1 MNKRKK
7 INIVTGVIG
16 SDAHI
21 IGNRILQIALTDA
34 GYNVVGLGILVTQE
48 EFIAAAVETDAGAI
62 LVSSLYGMGEIDC
75 QGFREKCIESGLN
88 NITLYV
94 GGNLGLGKK
103 NWSDIKEAMLKQGFN
118 KAFPPDTMPEDVIK
132 SLDED
137 LLTQSV
143 DRKLFV
149 NP

>member
-1 MNKRKK
+1 MYKRKK

-34 GYNVVGLGILVTQE
+34 GYNVVSLGILVSQE
-48 EFIAAAVETDAGAI
+48 EFIAAAVETNASAI

-75 QGFREKCIESGLN
+75 QGLREKCIESGLN

-103 NWSDIKEAMLKQGFN
+103 NWSEIEKIMSKQGFDR
-118 KAFPPDTMPEDVIK
+118 AFPPDTMPDDVIK

-137 LLTQSV
+137 LFAQ
-143 DRKLFV
+143 
-149 NP
+149 

>member
-1 MNKRKK
+1 M

-21 IGNRILQIALTDA
+21 IGNRILQIALEDA
-34 GYNVVGLGILVTQE
+34 GFKVVGLGILVSQE
-48 EFIAAAVETDAGAI
+48 EFIQAAVETNAGAI
-62 LVSSLYGMGEIDC
+62 LISSLYGMAQIDC
-75 QGFREKCIESGLN
+75 QGFRDKCIESGLD

-103 NWSDIKEAMLKQGFN
+103 DWKDIEKVMLEQGFN
-118 KAFPPDTMPEDVIK
+118 RAFPPDTMPEDVIK

-137 LLTQSV
+137 LIKQ
-143 DRKLFV
+143 
-149 NP
+149 

>member
-34 GYNVVGLGILVTQE
+34 GYNVVSLGILVSQE
-48 EFIAAAVETDAGAI
+48 EFIAAAIETNSSAI

-75 QGFREKCIESGLN
+75 QGFRDKCIESGLD

-103 NWSDIKEAMLKQGFN
+103 NWSEIEEAMLQQGFN

-137 LLTQSV
+137 LLTQ
-143 DRKLFV
+143 
-149 NP
+149 

>member
-1 MNKRKK
+1 MNKRKTK
-7 INIVTGVIG
+7 NIVTGVIG

-34 GYNVVGLGILVTQE
+34 GYNVESLGILVSQE
-48 EFIAAAVETDAGAI
+48 EFIAAAIETNASAI

-75 QGFREKCIESGLN
+75 QGFRNKCIESGLD

-103 NWSDIKEAMLKQGFN
+103 NWSEIEKAMLQQGFD
-118 KAFPPDTMPEDVIK
+118 KAFPPETMPEDVIK

-137 LLTQSV
+137 LLTQ
-143 DRKLFV
+143 
-149 NP
+149 

>member
-1 MNKRKK
+1 MKQRNM

-21 IGNRILQIALTDA
+21 IGNRILQIALEDA
-34 GYNVVGLGILVTQE
+34 GYNVVGLGILVSQE
-48 EFIAAAVETDAGAI
+48 EFIQAAVETNAGAI
-62 LVSSLYGMGEIDC
+62 LVSSLYGMGQIDC
-75 QGFREKCIESGLN
+75 QGFRDKCIESGLD

-103 NWSDIKEAMLKQGFN
+103 DWKDIEKVMLEQGFN
-118 KAFPPDTMPEDVIK
+118 RAFPPDTMPEDVIK

-137 LLTQSV
+137 LIKQ
-143 DRKLFV
+143 
-149 NP
+149 

>member
-1 MNKRKK
+1 MNKRKTK
-7 INIVTGVIG
+7 NIVTGVIG

-48 EFIAAAVETDAGAI
+48 EFIAAAIETRASAI

-75 QGFREKCIESGLN
+75 QGFRDKCIESGLD

-103 NWSDIKEAMLKQGFN
+103 NWSEIEDAMLQQGFDR
-118 KAFPPDTMPEDVIK
+118 AFPPETTPEDVIK
-132 SLDED
+132 KLDED
-137 LLTQSV
+137 LLTQ
-143 DRKLFV
+143 
-149 NP
+149 

>member
-1 MNKRKK
+1 MDERKK
-7 INIVTGVIG
+7 KTIVTGVIG
-16 SDAHI
+16 ADAHI

-34 GYNVVGLGILVTQE
+34 GYNVVGLGILVSQE
-48 EFIAAAVETDAGAI
+48 EFIAAAVETNAGAI

-75 QGFREKCIESGLN
+75 QGLREKCIESGLN

-103 NWSDIKEAMLKQGFN
+103 NWSDIEEIMLKQGFD

-137 LLTQSV
+137 LITQ
-143 DRKLFV
+143 
-149 NP
+149 

>member
-1 MNKRKK
+1 MKQRNM

-21 IGNRILQIALTDA
+21 IGNRILQIALEDA
-34 GYNVVGLGILVTQE
+34 GFNVVGLGILVSQE
-48 EFIAAAVETDAGAI
+48 EFIQAAVETNAGAI
-62 LVSSLYGMGEIDC
+62 LVSSLYGMAQIDC
-75 QGFREKCIESGLN
+75 QGFRDKCIESGLD

-103 NWSDIKEAMLKQGFN
+103 DWKDIEKVMLEQGFN
-118 KAFPPDTMPEDVIK
+118 RAFPPDTMPEDVIK

-137 LLTQSV
+137 LL
-143 DRKLFV
+143 
-149 NP
+149 NNN

>member
-1 MNKRKK
+1 M

-21 IGNRILQIALTDA
+21 IGNRILQIALEDA
-34 GYNVVGLGILVTQE
+34 GYNVVGLGILVSQE
-48 EFIAAAVETDAGAI
+48 EFIQAAIETNAGAI
-62 LVSSLYGMGEIDC
+62 LVSSLYGMGQIDC
-75 QGFREKCIESGLN
+75 QGFRDKCIESGLD

-103 NWSDIKEAMLKQGFN
+103 DWKDIEKVMLEQGFN
-118 KAFPPDTMPEDVIK
+118 RAFPPDTMPEDVIK

-137 LLTQSV
+137 LL
-143 DRKLFV
+143 
-149 NP
+149 NNN

>member
-34 GYNVVGLGILVTQE
+34 GYNVVSLGILVSQG
-48 EFIAAAVETDAGAI
+48 EFISAAIETNASAI

-75 QGFREKCIESGLN
+75 QGLREKCIESGLN

-103 NWSDIKEAMLKQGFN
+103 NWSDLEEIMLRHGFDR
-118 KAFPPDTMPEDVIK
+118 AFPPDTMPDDVIK
-132 SLDED
+132 ALDED
-137 LLTQSV
+137 LLTQ
-143 DRKLFV
+143 
-149 NP
+149 

>member
-34 GYNVVGLGILVTQE
+34 GYNVVGLGILVSQE
-48 EFIAAAVETDAGAI
+48 EFIAAAVETNARAI

-103 NWSDIKEAMLKQGFN
+103 DWSDIEEIMLKHGFDR
-118 KAFPPDTMPEDVIK
+118 AFPPDTMPDDVIK
-132 SLDED
+132 ALGED
-137 LLTQSV
+137 LLAQ
-143 DRKLFV
+143 
-149 NP
+149 

>member
-1 MNKRKK
+1 MKQRNM

-21 IGNRILQIALTDA
+21 IGNRILQIALEDA
-34 GYNVVGLGILVTQE
+34 GFNVVGLGILVSQE
-48 EFIAAAVETDAGAI
+48 EFIQAAVETNAGAI
-62 LVSSLYGMGEIDC
+62 LVSSLYGMAQIDC
-75 QGFREKCIESGLN
+75 QGFRDKCIESGLA

-103 NWSDIKEAMLKQGFN
+103 DWKDIEKVMLEQGFN
-118 KAFPPDTMPEDVIK
+118 RAFPPDTMPEDVIK

-137 LLTQSV
+137 LL
-143 DRKLFV
+143 
-149 NP
+149 NNN

>member
-1 MNKRKK
+1 MNKRKT

-34 GYNVVGLGILVTQE
+34 GYNVVSLGILVSQE
-48 EFIAAAVETDAGAI
+48 EFIAAAIETNASAI

-75 QGFREKCIESGLN
+75 QGFRDKCIESGLDK
-88 NITLYV
+88 ITLYV

-103 NWSDIKEAMLKQGFN
+103 NWSEIEAAMLQQGFN
-118 KAFPPDTMPEDVIK
+118 KAFPPETMPENVIK

-137 LLTQSV
+137 LLTQ
-143 DRKLFV
+143 
-149 NP
+149 

>member
-21 IGNRILQIALTDA
+21 IGNRILQIALTEA
-34 GYNVVGLGILVTQE
+34 GFNVVGLGILVTQE

-103 NWSDIKEAMLKQGFN
+103 NWTDIEKAMLKQGFN
-118 KAFPPDTMPEDVIK
+118 KAFPPDTMPDDVIK

-137 LLTQSV
+137 LLTQ
-143 DRKLFV
+143 
-149 NP
+149 

>member
-16 SDAHI
+16 SDEHI

-34 GYNVVGLGILVTQE
+34 GYNVVGLGILVSQE
-48 EFIAAAVETDAGAI
+48 EFIAAAVETNAGAI
-62 LVSSLYGMGEIDC
+62 LVSSLYGIAQIDC
-75 QGFREKCIESGLN
+75 QGFRDKCIESGLD

-94 GGNLGLGKK
+94 GGNMGLGKK
-103 NWSDIKEAMLKQGFN
+103 DWKDIEKVMLEQGFN
-118 KAFPPDTMPEDVIK
+118 RAFPPDTMPDDVIK

-137 LLTQSV
+137 LLT
-143 DRKLFV
+143 
-149 NP
+149 

>member
-7 INIVTGVIG
+7 KTIVTGVIG
-16 SDAHI
+16 ADAHI

-34 GYNVVGLGILVTQE
+34 GYNVVGLGILVSHE
-48 EFIAAAVETDAGAI
+48 EFIAAAVETNAGAI

-75 QGFREKCIESGLN
+75 QGLREKCIESGLN

-103 NWSDIKEAMLKQGFN
+103 NWSDIEETMLKQGFN
-118 KAFPPDTMPEDVIK
+118 RAFPPDTMPEDVIK

-137 LLTQSV
+137 LLTQ
-143 DRKLFV
+143 
-149 NP
+149 

>member
-1 MNKRKK
+1 MNKRKTK
-7 INIVTGVIG
+7 NIVTGVIG

-34 GYNVVGLGILVTQE
+34 GYNVESLGILVSQE
-48 EFIAAAVETDAGAI
+48 EFIAAAIETNASAI

-75 QGFREKCIESGLN
+75 QGFRNKCIESGLDS
-88 NITLYV
+88 ITLYV

-103 NWSDIKEAMLKQGFN
+103 NWSEIEKAMLQQGFD
-118 KAFPPDTMPEDVIK
+118 KAFPPETMPEDVIK

-137 LLTQSV
+137 LLTQ
-143 DRKLFV
+143 
-149 NP
+149 

>member
-1 MNKRKK
+1 MNKRKT

-34 GYNVVGLGILVTQE
+34 GYNVVSLGILVSQE
-48 EFIAAAVETDAGAI
+48 EFIAAAIETNASAI

-75 QGFREKCIESGLN
+75 QGFRDKCIESGLDK
-88 NITLYV
+88 ITLYV

-103 NWSDIKEAMLKQGFN
+103 NWNEIEAAMLQQGFN
-118 KAFPPDTMPEDVIK
+118 RAFPPETMPEDVIK

-137 LLTQSV
+137 LIKQ
-143 DRKLFV
+143 
-149 NP
+149 

>member
-21 IGNRILQIALTDA
+21 IGNRILEIALTDA
-34 GYNVVGLGILVTQE
+34 GYNVVSLGILVSQE
-48 EFIAAAVETDAGAI
+48 EFIAAAVETNASAI

-75 QGFREKCIESGLN
+75 QGFGEKCIESGLN

-103 NWSDIKEAMLKQGFN
+103 NWSDIEKIMLTHGFDR
-118 KAFPPDTMPEDVIK
+118 AFPPDTMPDDVIK

-137 LLTQSV
+137 LLAQ
-143 DRKLFV
+143 
-149 NP
+149 

>member
-34 GYNVVGLGILVTQE
+34 GYNVVSLGILVSQE
-48 EFIAAAVETDAGAI
+48 EFIAAAIETNSSAI

-75 QGFREKCIESGLN
+75 QGFRDKCIESGLD

-103 NWSDIKEAMLKQGFN
+103 NWSEIEEAMLQQGFN

-137 LLTQSV
+137 LLT
-143 DRKLFV
+143 R
-149 NP
+149 

>member
-34 GYNVVGLGILVTQE
+34 GYNVVSLGILVSQE
-48 EFIAAAVETDAGAI
+48 EFIAAAIETNASAI

-75 QGFREKCIESGLN
+75 QGFRDKCIESGLD

-103 NWSDIKEAMLKQGFN
+103 NWSEIEEAMLQQGFN

-137 LLTQSV
+137 LLTQ
-143 DRKLFV
+143 
-149 NP
+149 

>member
-1 MNKRKK
+1 MNKREK

-34 GYNVVGLGILVTQE
+34 GYNVVGLGILVSQE
-48 EFIAAAVETDAGAI
+48 EFIAAAVETNASAI

-75 QGFREKCIESGLN
+75 QGLREKCIESGLN

-103 NWSDIKEAMLKQGFN
+103 NWNEIEEAMLQQGFN

-137 LLTQSV
+137 LITQQ
-143 DRKLFV
+143 L
-149 NP
+149 

>member
-34 GYNVVGLGILVTQE
+34 GYNVISLGILVSQE
-48 EFIAAAVETDAGAI
+48 EFIAAAIETNSSAI

-75 QGFREKCIESGLN
+75 QGFRDKCIESGLD

-103 NWSDIKEAMLKQGFN
+103 NWSEIEEAMLQQGFN

-137 LLTQSV
+137 LLTQ
-143 DRKLFV
+143 
-149 NP
+149 

>member
-1 MNKRKK
+1 MKQRNM

-21 IGNRILQIALTDA
+21 IGNRILQIALEDA
-34 GYNVVGLGILVTQE
+34 GYNVVGLGILVSQE
-48 EFIAAAVETDAGAI
+48 EFIQAAVETNAGAI
-62 LVSSLYGMGEIDC
+62 LVSSLYGMGQIDC
-75 QGFREKCIESGLN
+75 QGFRDKCIESGLD

-103 NWSDIKEAMLKQGFN
+103 DWKDIEKVMLEQGFN
-118 KAFPPDTMPEDVIK
+118 RAFPPDTMPEDVIK

-137 LLTQSV
+137 LL
-143 DRKLFV
+143 
-149 NP
+149 NNN

>member
-34 GYNVVGLGILVTQE
+34 GYNVVGLGILVSQE

-75 QGFREKCIESGLN
+75 RGLREKCIESGLN

-103 NWSDIKEAMLKQGFN
+103 NWSDIEEAMLKQGFN

-137 LLTQSV
+137 LLTQ
-143 DRKLFV
+143 
-149 NP
+149 

>member
-7 INIVTGVIG
+7 KNIVTGVIG

-34 GYNVVGLGILVTQE
+34 GYNVVSLGILVSQE
-48 EFIAAAVETDAGAI
+48 EFIAAAVETNASAI

-75 QGFREKCIESGLN
+75 QGFRDKCIESGLN
-88 NITLYV
+88 DLILYV

-103 NWSDIKEAMLKQGFN
+103 NWSDIEDAMLKQGFDRS
-118 KAFPPDTMPEDVIK
+118 FPPDTMPEDVIK
-132 SLDED
+132 ALDDD
-137 LLTQSV
+137 LLKQ
-143 DRKLFV
+143 
-149 NP
+149 